1 MPRVLALLFVL
12 SLSGCVAHVPLTKQ
26 VPPVEYTSATGIA
39 LSVIDDRQ
47 RVKQGKPRNF
57 IGVAHGVFG
66 IPTDWR
72 IKPVLAVEEGD
83 EDRDLAE
90 FLRHRLSSGFTDR
103 GWNAVEVPLDHI
115 PEATAART
123 LIEQHH
129 VGKLLILQLTEWFFS
144 INLSWVTAFNFDTD
158 TTVLVYSGTGEKA
171 FEKRFAE
178 RDVVDAEADQSY
190 QNHILLA
197 YRDQL
202 AQILND
208 PEVKQ
213 ALTAP

>member
-1 MPRVLALLFVL
+1 MIAKSTGYCLSWPRVAEV
-12 SLSGCVAHVPLTKQ
+12 GLTKQ
-26 VPPVEYTSATGIA
+26 VPPVEYTSATGLA

-47 RVKQGKPRNF
+47 RVKQGKPPNF

-90 FLRHRLSSGFTDR
+90 FLRHRLSSGFTGR
-103 GWNAVEVPLDHI
+103 GWNAVEVALDHI
-115 PEATAART
+115 PDATAART

-197 YRDQL
+197 YREQL

>member
-1 MPRVLALLFVL
+1 MA
-12 SLSGCVAHVPLTKQ
+12 
-26 VPPVEYTSATGIA
+26 
-39 LSVIDDRQ
+39 
-47 RVKQGKPRNF
+47 
-57 IGVAHGVFG
+57 
-66 IPTDWR
+66 
-72 IKPVLAVEEGD
+72 
-83 EDRDLAE
+83 
-90 FLRHRLSSGFTDR
+90 
-103 GWNAVEVPLDHI
+103 LDHI
-115 PEATAART
+115 PDATAART

-171 FEKRFAE
+171 FEKRFAG

-190 QNHILLA
+190 QNHILPA
-197 YRDQL
+197 YREQL